1 MSEHNPKYVEAL
13 KRGKLDY
20 SVVPWPAL
28 RGLALAM
35 QEGADKYGRFNYRQD
50 KIEARTYIAAILR
63 HLFGDPS
70 TGSDGWINGEDIDA
84 ESGLHHLTKVM
95 ACCALV
101 LDAEDHG
108 MLIDNRL
115 DTESKEPPSMRGV
128 EDALQVDMAE
138 AEARVAAWIDSLEKA
153 DGAEYDFRVPGTAGG
168 CLAGWNPEGLIEDDG
183 FITRDCDLVQRTLD
197 VAAVR
202 DTHAKEKA
210 RKIALELGGPGWYV
224 EFADEEADIGKTFLT
239 ICGPYV
245 TETDA
250 RVFALENPENFAG
263 RRVIFN
269 NT

>member
-13 KRGKLDY
+13 KCGKLDY

-35 QEGADKYGRFNYRQD
+35 QEGAHKYGRFNYRQD

-70 TGSDGWINGEDIDA
+70 TGSDGWINGEDSDV

-115 DTESKEPPSMRGV
+115 ETESKEPPSLR
-128 EDALQVDMAE
+128 D
-138 AEARVAAWIDSLEKA
+138 
-153 DGAEYDFRVPGTAGG
+153 AEYGIPVDAQYDMDVEAPFHMQQEV
-168 CLAGWNPEGLIEDDG
+168 EDDG
-183 FITRDCDLVQRTLD
+183 FITNPADLSEPDFKVPEALKNK
-197 VAAVR
+197 AAR
-202 DTHAKEKA
+202 SDIH
-210 RKIALELGGPGWYV
+210 RILELAARADAEARHSVREAALTVGGPGWYV
-224 EFADEEADIGKTFLT
+224 EFADEESNIGETFIT
-239 ICGPYV
+239 VKGPFD
-245 TETDA
+245 TESEA
-250 RVFALENPENFAG
+250 RIYAHENPERFAG

-269 NT
+269 HV